1 NRILACSIL
10 APAML
15 LCEYRSV
22 EFMRP
27 RPKRFQ
33 ARLFCCVALG
43 IGSSF
48 SPVAADGRDAFHRV
62 PIVAGEVT
70 DAVEGVPTNSIAA
83 TPPAK
88 ASAAMPWSRIGAKA
102 SADFQGNG
110 LAVVPTGDGARLRCV
125 FQRLEG
131 QATREGLWL
140 TSTAIPLGGM

>member
-1 NRILACSIL
+1 
-10 APAML
+10 ML

-22 EFMRP
+22 EFMKP

-70 DAVEGVPTNSIAA
+70 DAVEGVPANSIAA

-88 ASAAMPWSRIGAKA
+88 TSPAIPWSQIDPKA
-102 SADFQGNG
+102 RADYHGDG
-110 LAVVPTGDGARLRCV
+110 LAVVPTGDGARLPCV

-131 QATREGLWL
+131 E
-140 TSTAIPLGGM
+140 